1 MADELAAL
9 ACRVIQLATSHGKHN
24 LGKLGGF
31 ARAGLPADDDHLVGR
46 NGVHNFV
53 AFARHR
59 ERLWEFDLQG
69 AGSQGVLFV
78 ENCGLSQPLQTLT
91 GLYRPSMTSVFNFTF
106 VPWFRSVAP
115 YIHKFRNQTFV
126 VGIAGE
132 AIAAGKLQSLAQDLA
147 MIQSM
152 GVKIVLVHGFRPQV
166 NEQLRAKGH
175 TPKYSHGIRIT
186 DEVAL
191 DCAQEAAGQLRYEI
205 EAAFSQG
212 LPNTPM
218 ADSTVRVISG
228 NFITARP
235 VGIVDGVDFQHS
247 GLVRKVDIAGITK
260 TLDMGAMVLLSP
272 FGFSP
277 TGEAFNLTMEEV
289 ATSVATALQADKLI
303 FLTEV
308 PGIRTDPTQ
317 PASEENPID
326 TELPL
331 AAAEKLLKELPT
343 ANLPTDTAFYLQHCV
358 KACKGGVERS
368 HIIPFAVDGAILLE
382 VYVHD
387 GIGTMVVDE
396 KLEELRE
403 ATEEDVGGILQ
414 LIEPFEKDGTLVKR
428 SRTEIERDAGNYTII
443 EHDGVIF
450 ACAAL
455 YPYPE
460 AKTAEMAAVTVSP
473 EVQGQGDGERI
484 LKRIE
489 QRAKAAGLD
498 SIFVLT
504 TRTMHWFIK
513 RGFVQVTRTGSLK
526 PASANTTGTARAKC
540 WSSAWADLAP
550 GHQRL
555 RALRHTIRLPKIA
568 KQLKQTNDQLAM
580 LPPRKVQ
587 STLLQSPPPRKIMGS
602 ARLRGKVSIMP

>member
-1 MADELAAL
+1 MSA
-9 ACRVIQLATSHGKHN
+9 
-24 LGKLGGF
+24 
-31 ARAGLPADDDHLVGR
+31 
-46 NGVHNFV
+46 
-53 AFARHR
+53 
-59 ERLWEFDLQG
+59 
-69 AGSQGVLFV
+69 
-78 ENCGLSQPLQTLT
+78 
-91 GLYRPSMTSVFNFTF
+91 VFNFTF

-115 YIHKFRNQTFV
+115 YIHKFRNQTFIV
-126 VGIAGE
+126 AVCGE
-132 AIAAGKLQSLAQDLA
+132 AIAAGKLQHLAQDLS

-166 NEQLRAKGH
+166 NEQLKAKGH
-175 TPKYSHGIRIT
+175 VAKYSHGIRIT

-218 ADSTVRVISG
+218 AGATVRVISG

-235 VGIVDGVDFQHS
+235 VGIVEGVDFAHS
-247 GLVRKVDIAGITK
+247 GLVRKVDVAGIRR

-289 ATSVATALQADKLI
+289 ATSVAIALQADKLI
-303 FLTEV
+303 FVTEV
-308 PGIRTDPTQ
+308 PGIRVRPNEAQ
-317 PASEENPID
+317 SEDNPID

-331 AAAEKLLKELPT
+331 ATAEQILT
-343 ANLPTDTAFYLQHCV
+343 QVSAGQQPTDTAFYLQHCV
-358 KACKGGVERS
+358 KACKAGVERS
-368 HIIPFAVDGAILLE
+368 HIIPFAVDGSLLLE
-382 VYVHD
+382 IYVHD

-396 KLEELRE
+396 KLESLRE
-403 ATEEDVGGILQ
+403 ATSDDVAGILQ

-428 SRTEIERDAGNYTII
+428 SRTEIERDAGQYSII

-460 AKTAEMAAVTVSP
+460 AKTAEMAALTVSP
-473 EVQGQGDGERI
+473 QVQGQGDGERV

-489 QRAKAAGLD
+489 HRAKAAGLE

-504 TRTMHWFIK
+504 TRTMHWFLK
-513 RGFVQVTRTGSLK
+513 RGFVQVEADWL
-526 PASANTTGTARAKC
+526 PEARK
-540 WSSAWADLAP
+540 
-550 GHQRL
+550 
-555 RALRHTIRLPKIA
+555 
-568 KQLKQTNDQLAM
+568 
-580 LPPRKVQ
+580 RKYNWD
-587 STLLQSPPPRKIMGS
+587 RKSQVLVKRIT
-602 ARLRGKVSIMP
+602 

>member
-1 MADELAAL
+1 
-9 ACRVIQLATSHGKHN
+9 
-24 LGKLGGF
+24 
-31 ARAGLPADDDHLVGR
+31 
-46 NGVHNFV
+46 
-53 AFARHR
+53 
-59 ERLWEFDLQG
+59 
-69 AGSQGVLFV
+69 
-78 ENCGLSQPLQTLT
+78 
-91 GLYRPSMTSVFNFTF
+91 MTSVFNFTF

-166 NEQLRAKGH
+166 AEQLKAKGH
-175 TPKYSHGIRIT
+175 APKYSHGIRVT

-247 GLVRKVDIAGITK
+247 GVVRKVDTAGIIK

-277 TGEAFNLTMEEV
+277 TGDAFNLAMEEV

-308 PGIRTDPTQ
+308 PGIRMRPLEVAGED
-317 PASEENPID
+317 NPID

-331 AAAEKLLKELPT
+331 AAAERLLKDLPT
-343 ANLPTDTAFYLQHCV
+343 ANQPSDVAFYLQHCV
-358 KACKGGVERS
+358 KACKSGVERS
-368 HIIPFAVDGAILLE
+368 HIIPYAVDGAILLE

-396 KLEELRE
+396 KLESLRE
-403 ATEEDVGGILQ
+403 AGVDDVGGILQ

-428 SRTEIERDAGNYTII
+428 SRTEIERDIGNYTII

-460 AKTAEMAAVTVSP
+460 AKTAEMAALTVSP
-473 EVQGQGDGERI
+473 DVQGQGDGERV
-484 LKRIE
+484 LKRVE
-489 QRAKAAGLD
+489 QRAKASGLD

-513 RGFVQVTRTGSLK
+513 RGFVQVDPEWL
-526 PASANTTGTARAKC
+526 PEARK
-540 WSSAWADLAP
+540 
-550 GHQRL
+550 
-555 RALRHTIRLPKIA
+555 
-568 KQLKQTNDQLAM
+568 
-580 LPPRKVQ
+580 RKYNWD
-587 STLLQSPPPRKIMGS
+587 RKS
-602 ARLRGKVSIMP
+602 QVLVKKL

>member
-1 MADELAAL
+1 
-9 ACRVIQLATSHGKHN
+9 
-24 LGKLGGF
+24 
-31 ARAGLPADDDHLVGR
+31 
-46 NGVHNFV
+46 
-53 AFARHR
+53 
-59 ERLWEFDLQG
+59 
-69 AGSQGVLFV
+69 
-78 ENCGLSQPLQTLT
+78 
-91 GLYRPSMTSVFNFTF
+91 MTSVFNFTF

-132 AIAAGKLQSLAQDLA
+132 AIAAGKLPHLAQDLA

-166 NEQLRAKGH
+166 NEQLLAKGH

-247 GLVRKVDIAGITK
+247 GLVRKVDIAGITT
-260 TLDMGAMVLLSP
+260 TLHMGAMVLLSP

-303 FLTEV
+303 FLAEV
-308 PGIRTDPTQ
+308 PGIRMDPTL
-317 PASEENPID
+317 PASDDNPID

-331 AAAEKLLKELPT
+331 AAAERLLTQLPA
-343 ANLPTDTAFYLQHCV
+343 ANNPTDVAFYLQHCV
-358 KACKGGVERS
+358 KACKAGVERS
-368 HIIPFAVDGAILLE
+368 HIIPYAVDGAILLE

-396 KLEELRE
+396 KLESLRE
-403 ATEEDVGGILQ
+403 ATDEDVGGILQ

-460 AKTAEMAAVTVSP
+460 AKTAEMAALTVSP
-473 EVQGQGDGERI
+473 DVQGQGDGERV
-484 LKRIE
+484 LKRVE

-504 TRTMHWFIK
+504 TRTMHWFLK
-513 RGFVQVTRTGSLK
+513 RGFVQVDPDWL
-526 PASANTTGTARAKC
+526 PEARK
-540 WSSAWADLAP
+540 
-550 GHQRL
+550 
-555 RALRHTIRLPKIA
+555 
-568 KQLKQTNDQLAM
+568 
-580 LPPRKVQ
+580 RKYNWD
-587 STLLQSPPPRKIMGS
+587 RKS
-602 ARLRGKVSIMP
+602 QVLVKKLT